1 MIHVIKHPI
10 IRNYSVIQLIQLV
23 LYMLIIYLMEQK
35 LMERTCF
42 NHYKKQSKRRLKL
55 NKKINNSYISNLI
68 QSKMM
73 LIHLIY
79 NP

>member
-1 MIHVIKHPI
+1 
-10 IRNYSVIQLIQLV
+10 
-23 LYMLIIYLMEQK
+23 MLIIYLMEQK

-73 LIHLIY
+73 LIHLTY